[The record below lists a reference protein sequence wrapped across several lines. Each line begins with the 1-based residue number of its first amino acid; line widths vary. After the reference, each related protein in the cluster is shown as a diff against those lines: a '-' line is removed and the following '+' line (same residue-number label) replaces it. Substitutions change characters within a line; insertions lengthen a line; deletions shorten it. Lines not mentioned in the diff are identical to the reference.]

1 MSQQQQE
8 QDNLQQEQDAQQAQF
23 VQQETI
29 VDDETQQQEGMSQD
43 KWKGKGN
50 FMTPQMMHAL
60 KMSQTQSQHKY
71 KQKYNNEVKGRGFS
85 AAGNSLDAARVRK
98 NTAVQSS
105 IKYHESFEKSKGT
118 YTPVNETP
126 ELHRIRCQKHLSD
139 TAYRSGLS
147 DVLDRFKGFQRLE
160 YKDYADVQRSLKA
173 AEISDK
179 NYKEDW
185 EYDKSNVC
193 YPATLTSTYDANT
206 KAQRNASNKYY
217 KEGLSKSLENVH
229 YDVTKTELYKKIQDH
244 LKATSSNEYKSAY
257 EKNKANY
264 TPIPY
269 TPDMIRFRA
278 LSNVMNWNMYT
289 AEARKLWE
297 HYHLVVPIPIIA
309 QALQT
314 AKMTSQKWYKADFK
328 RDCIGKSGPADIIHY
343 PQLQQARKAAGFAS
357 KVEYTKAAD
366 KAKSHYT
373 LAPDA
378 PDFIRA
384 KKAAESSNIKYKQ
397 QKAKTIADFQG
408 YQRLDPSMHPVLVK
422 TNKTPSD
429 KEYKED
435 WEYDKQVIYY
445 PVHMTPGYE
454 QTAEVKQVQKDSYYK
469 KEFEKNK
476 AKNKF
481 DVTTT
486 SRYADMKA
494 DMTSDVKYKNEY
506 EKNRGRN
513 HTEIPETHE
522 MSLSHKLQPVLSKK
536 QYTQKSKEQQKNVH
550 VGSDVQDISHAV
562 EKQKQASKN
571 SYKTD
576 YKQNVVGKPP
586 SDVTAAYPEHDLH
599 KKMTHLTSKPEYTKE
614 AEKLRQSNN
623 LPPDHPDFA
632 RARQSAMNASD
643 IEYTKQKKEAIDT
656 YRGFQTMDS
665 RDHPV
670 VQQASKASQLMSDKN
685 YREDWEYDKQV
696 VYYPVHITP
705 AYEQAADVKKVQS
718 DATYKE
724 GYNKGK
730 DKNKYDVTTTEKY
743 MAAKELENTSSD
755 VKYKSAYEMNKGK
768 NQTSIPETH
777 EMSLS
782 KELQPVLS
790 KKQYTQKSKEQQQH
804 VHVGSDVQEISH
816 AVSTQ
821 QQASKQV
828 YKKDYKKNIVG
839 RGPQDPVQAYPE
851 HDQHRKATNLTSSA
865 DYHKDAEEMMHHH
878 TLPVDAPEFIRAKEA
893 AKIASNLEYQKQKKE
908 VIDKYRGFQT
918 MDSSDHPI
926 VQQGIKVAEMV
937 SNIPYK
943 EDWDYDKQ
951 NVYYPVHI
959 TPGYE
964 QAADVKKVQSDATYK
979 EGYNKGKDKNKYD
992 VTATEKYMAAKELEN
1007 TSSDVKYKSAYEMN
1021 KGKNQTS
1028 IPETHEMTLSKE
1040 LQPVL
1045 SKKQYTQKSKDQQK
1059 NVHVGSDVQEISHA
1073 VSTQQQASKQVYK
1086 EDFNKNIVG
1095 KGPQDPAK
1103 SYPEYDLLREV
1114 SKQASKS
1121 EYVREAD
1128 KMMHT
1133 HNLPLDYPEFVRA
1146 KENAINASDRQ
1157 YQKQKKEVIDKYRG
1171 FQTMDSS
1178 DHPIVQQGI
1187 KVAEMVSNIPYKEDW
1202 DYDKQNV
1209 YYPVHITPGY
1219 EQAADVKKVQSDA
1232 TYKEGYNKEK
1242 DKNKYDVTA
1251 TEQYKFAKE
1260 LENTS
1265 SNVNYKNEYEKN
1277 KGKNQ
1282 TSIPETHEMSL
1293 SKELQPVL
1301 SKKQYTQKSKDQQKN
1316 VHVGSDVQEISRAVS
1331 TQQQASKQVYKED
1344 FNKNIVG
1351 KGPQDPAKSYPEYD
1365 LLREVSKQASKAE
1378 YVREADKMMHTHN
1391 LPLDYPEFVRAKENA
1406 INASDRQYQKQ
1417 KKEVIDKYRGF
1428 QTMDSSDHPIVQQGI
1443 KVAEMVSNIPYK
1455 EDWDYD
1461 KQNVYYPVHITPGY
1475 EQAADV
1481 KKVQSD
1487 TNYKEGYNKEKDKNK
1502 FNVTD
1507 TEQYKFNKELDN
1519 TSSNTNY
1526 KSEYEKNKG
1535 KNQTSIP
1542 ETYEMTLSKELQP
1555 VLSKKQYTQK
1565 SKEQQQHVHVG
1576 SDVQEIS
1583 HAVSTQQQASKQ
1595 VYKEDFKKN
1604 IVGKGPQDPAKS
1616 YPEYDLLRQV
1626 SKQASKAEYVRE
1638 ADKMMHTHNLPL
1650 DYPEFVRAKEN
1661 AINASDRQYQKQKK
1675 EVIDKYRGFQTMD
1688 SSDHPIVQQ
1697 GIKVAEM
1704 VSNIPY
1710 KEDWDYDKQNVY
1722 YPVHITP
1729 GYEQAA
1735 DVKKV
1740 QSDATY
1746 KKGFNE
1752 DKDKNKYNVTDTEQ
1766 YKFSKELENTASD
1779 VKYKSAYEMNKGKNQ
1794 TSIPETHEMSL
1805 SKELQPVLSK
1815 KQYTQKSKEQQ
1826 KNVHVGSDVQ
1836 EISHAVSTQ
1845 QQASKQVYK
1854 EDFNKNI
1861 VGKGPQDPAK
1871 SYPEYDLLRQ
1881 VSKQASKA
1889 EYVREADKMMHTH
1902 NLPLDYPE
1910 FVRAKENA
1918 INASDRQYQK
1928 QKKEVIDKYRGFQTM
1943 DSSDH
1948 PIVQQGIKVAEM
1960 VSNIPYKEDWD
1971 YDKQNVY
1978 YPVHITP
1985 GYEQAADVKKVQSDA
2000 IYKKGFNEEK
2010 DKNKFNV
2017 TDTEQY
2023 KFAKE
2028 LGNTS
2033 SDVNYR
2039 SAYEMNKGKN
2049 QTSIPE
2055 THEMSLSKELQPVL
2069 SKKQYTQKSKD
2080 QQKNVHVGSD
2090 VQGISHAVSTQKL
2103 ASDVPYHANYD
2114 KEMLGRAPADVANA
2128 YPEYKQLREVS
2139 KQSSKAEYVRE
2150 ADKMMHTHNLP
2161 LDYPEFVRAKE
2172 NAKNASD
2179 LEYKKQKKEV
2189 IDKYRG
2195 FQTMDSND
2203 HPIVQHG
2210 IRVADLIS
2218 DRNYREDWEYE
2229 KHMIYYP
2236 VHITPGYEQ
2245 ALDVTKYQSK
2255 AAYLKNYDENKSKN
2269 KFKVTDTEQYQTAK
2283 NLLELVSDKNYPD
2296 GLGPF
2301 HSVSETHEMERAKS
2315 LQPLKETV
2323 YSKEARKVLNN
2334 YNLDSSTQ
2342 GISHALLSQK
2352 NMSRQEYLENFKKNV
2367 LGKCPKD
2374 LESYPEYKFARDVS
2388 NMASKRGY
2396 VREAD
2401 KMMHTHNLPLD
2412 YPEFVRAKENAIN
2425 ASDRQYQKQKKEVI
2439 DKYRGFQTMDS
2450 SDHPIVQQGIKAA
2463 ELVSDKTYKEDW
2475 EYDKQMIYFP
2485 AHITPG
2491 YEATVAASDAQSDT
2505 KYKKNHKET
2514 KALNKFKVTDTEQ
2527 YKSNKATADL
2537 VSEVKYRE
2545 DYEAKKGKN
2554 VKQIEETPEMVLSK
2568 SLRPIVSNKLYMD
2581 SARKIMQKYNL
2592 DASMQGIAQALSSQ
2606 KVANRHQYVEDFKK
2620 NVVGKAPAD
2629 LTGSYPEYDHAREVS
2644 KMISKPLYV
2653 KEADKIM
2660 HHHNLPLDYPEFVRA
2675 KENAINASDR
2685 QYQKQKKEVIDKY
2698 RGFQTMDS
2706 NDHPIV
2712 QHGIKAAELI
2722 SDRKYKEDYMADKDI
2737 IYYPVHLTP
2746 GYEAAVKS
2754 NEHQSD
2760 VSYKKAHNKEGGKN
2774 NYKFAETDTYK
2785 GAKEMEKLK
2794 DHIYKGEYPRDFTAI
2809 ELTPEMEISNLV
2821 KTILSH
2827 SKYTKDAKKRLDVY
2841 NVDIGDQRLSH
2852 AMHATQIGSE
2862 NLYRKRFLKETHGKA
2877 PADVTIAHPEYEHAK
2892 EVGKMISKP
2901 AYIKEA
2907 DKMMHHHNLPL
2918 DYPEFVRAKENAI
2931 NASDRQYQKQKKEV
2945 IDKYRGFQTMDSSDH
2960 PIVQHGIK
2968 AAELVS
2974 QARYIED
2981 YLADRSIIYFPAHLT
2996 PTYEAASKAAQYSDP
3011 KYKEKYEK
3019 LKGTNKFDPTS
3030 TEQYG
3035 NLKQSRAII
3044 SEKSYKEDGMK
3055 RLATEFSP
3063 LDETHEMVISKQL
3076 KPLQPAE
3083 YQKLAKELQHKY
3095 HLNVELP
3102 EITHAICVSQLA
3114 SKNKY
3119 IDDYAKNVKGK
3130 APADIANSYPEY
3142 IHARNV
3148 SKQTSKAEYTKSGEE
3163 ARHKFTLPVDT
3174 PELNRVKQASINAS
3188 DLEYKKQKKAVIDKY
3203 RGFQTMDS
3211 NDHPIVQQGIKAA
3224 ELVSEKRY
3232 KEDYMADRDMIYYP
3246 VHLTPGYEATQATDK
3261 IKPAT
3266 YTAKHNKEKQ
3276 QHRFNMADTEHY
3288 AQTKDQQLALLD
3300 QNYKVSP
3307 EEMSKLTPVSDSLQ
3321 QSHLKDMKDMMSHK
3335 SYTESAKKLLEKYNL
3350 SADVIQIAHVLA
3362 TSPLVSDVNYRENY
3376 LSELKGKG
3384 VSKPGI
3390 EHYPG
3395 YIQAKENTKLASK
3408 SEYVKAG
3415 ESILHQYT
3423 MPLDTPE
3430 LNRAKQSAINAS
3442 DLEYTKQRKQTIDN
3456 YRGFQTMDSKHHPIV
3471 QHGIKAADLISERK
3485 YKEDYMEDRNL
3496 IYYPVHLTAGYEC
3509 ATKASQFMNKQSYQ
3523 KNYLRDRNDVHYDVT
3538 KTDGYKNM
3546 VEMQKL
3552 SDASY
3557 KADPAS
3563 GKFTS
3568 VKDSIDLARARAVKP
3583 LVSYWFYK
3591 DEAKRMLDKYNVDSA
3606 DYHMV
3611 HALHANHLASDVEY
3625 RNQWLKEV
3633 KGKGNNENLES
3644 YPEYQQAIKAGKQV
3658 SQNAYVKDSEKGMN
3672 NYTIPPDMPSIKHA
3686 REVDDMIS
3694 NLEYKKSLKQTIDNY
3709 RGFQTMDSKHHP
3721 IVQHG
3726 IKAADLISERK
3737 YKADYMEDR
3746 NIIYY
3751 PVHLTAGY
3759 EACVNS
3765 NKFASDADYKRWYN
3779 KNIRGKGNFPVNLT
3793 PGYAQAQSMKPY
3805 ISECLYKEEYEKGKG
3820 SGFTVVPDANEM
3832 HNLKV
3837 VQPWMSQKHY
3847 KEAARDLMGKYHL
3860 DVEVPVIARAIYN
3873 SAMLSPALYKLDY
3886 ANEVKGKA
3894 AQHLEASPLFKNA
3907 IKATKLAS
3915 NVEYGKAAE
3924 EGMNNYTLGL
3934 DTTDIQQALIAD
3946 KLTSDVEYKKSGQEV
3961 AGSCQG
3967 YFKLNSSQI
3976 PQYQKA
3982 RDVAANASDSKYK
3995 EEYNEMK
4002 HYVYFPY
4009 HITPEYEKKADA
4021 YKFFSNAHYM
4031 RNYEENKGK
4040 QNFKYHEIPAY
4051 LSNKELNEVM
4061 NVHKDR
4067 KALREMYLKGYHTS
4081 PDDVT
4086 NQHVRE
4092 VQMRLSNNVY
4102 KAAAKEVMDKYNIT
4116 AELPE
4121 IRQALSSSKLVSQNL
4136 YKEQHNK
4143 EKGQGMDYNPDIP
4156 TYQHARKVRT
4166 IVSDNLYKD
4175 EAAQNLHQYSVIPD
4189 TPHLTHAKTVAQ
4201 QTSDVEYKKDGKE
4214 ITSKVRGYQFLKA
4227 SEQRDVAHAS
4237 KVNDLISPAKY
4248 KEEYNEL
4255 RNIIYFPVHLTDG
4268 YETCIRAN
4276 KFASPATYKRNWLK
4290 ERFRNNYK
4298 VHETEGYKQERE
4310 IQKKISAIA
4319 YKAEYNRN
4327 VGKCPFITETPE
4339 RSHNRDMKDMFSD
4352 KKYRHSARDVM
4363 DKYHLITDEPRMV
4376 TAIQAMDLVSDVK
4389 YKEEYEKEKGKGT
4402 ANIHETPQ
4410 MVHALQVAKLTSDK
4424 PYRQVA
4430 LKELQKVTLPEDAT
4444 TIVHAQEA
4452 GKLVSDITYKK
4463 DAFENKMQGYNRL
4476 PLKDNYQ
4483 LNRLDKIK
4491 DLPSEVQYKKDFYEQ
4506 KGQLIPVVDTP
4517 EQRHAQK
4524 QQKIQSDA
4532 VYKKDLEKHTRGRGL
4547 TTDTTP
4553 QLDHA
4558 KHMVSLLSENQYKAG
4573 TKDQHQWQSSE
4584 ATNTPTAIK
4593 AKETTALV
4601 SENKYKEE
4609 HEKSKGQG
4617 CNEITPAIAHAAT
4630 IAKVVSENVY
4640 KEKHKEDSKIPTAFS
4655 VLPSTPYIEHVQKV
4669 AQKASEIKYKEQ
4681 HQKEDIGQPS
4691 ELKDSVL
4698 IKKNKETTELQSNIE
4713 YRKQGEK
4720 EAEANKGY
4728 LTCLEDMPKMK
4739 HAKKMRD
4746 VFSDFRYKEAYEN
4759 EKGIVFYPYFLT
4771 PQYENQVKAGKL
4783 QSQNVYT
4790 KKAEEGRHTFKLT
4803 TDQPNFKQAKVANN
4817 LISDLKYRQPHKGK
4831 GAKVKDSRDVPSILH
4846 SKKMQ
4851 ELFSGIRYRNE
4862 YEKIKDKYHLDVSTP
4877 SIVNAK
4883 RASQLLSDTTYK
4895 EEYNKEKGQPFD
4907 TYQDSL
4913 QMKHMRTMP
4922 DKLSENKYRQDL
4934 ILSRGKVIQ
4943 VADTPWLA
4951 TSKRA
4956 QQFISHIKY
4965 GQKSGRKLKCKF
4977 QPDKFNKHVKN
4988 VTDSISA
4995 AKYHD
5000 DYENFFRGN
5009 LIPIPETPE
5018 TKQAMMNSKLFSKS
5032 GYKQKAKEDQQHY
5045 LLVPDDPEF
5054 QRLKDAA
5061 TYLSDIAY
5069 KGEAQKEHSH
5079 FTTVSDTP
5087 TMVKAKESQEM
5098 QSEKTYKGNLKKDL
5112 ATGFQ
5117 LPSEGTATMQ
5127 QQCYASTLTSDKAY
5141 KDKAEQLVHDPTAFT
5156 QMKETRET
5164 GHAKKVTHTI
5174 SDIKY
5179 KELAKKRL
5187 HQVHPTEEDPWMK
5200 KAKEVNK
5207 HISDVTYKSKDKDMA
5222 HQYKLKESDN
5232 FMKHAKN
5239 VRDNI
5244 SEANYKKDF
5253 NENIGVC
5260 WSSHPHEQKFL
5271 HAKKVGD
5278 LVSQNKYKEEARK
5291 MKGKYH
5297 IPQDT
5302 PEFERFRKVKDDVSE
5317 SKYKDKAG
5325 EFTILEST
5333 PDIKHATEVSTLVS
5347 KNKYKEDFEKTKGQ
5361 YQTIEDDLNMNHA
5374 TQVNKMLSKAEYKKK
5389 HKEMQK
5395 EGYTLIAN
5403 RPDTEHMQKVQRN
5416 VSDVTYKKE
5425 AKDSTDKEFTILEKS
5440 PEIEHAV
5447 NTAKMQSTVHYKQ
5460 KVQGKDIEML
5470 KTPSMKHV
5478 MGANKLQSELEYRKE
5493 FDKEIKG
5500 KGWRFT
5506 KDTPQQK
5513 HVENIGNVQSQYKY
5527 TKKYRD
5533 NVGTGFTSVTDRP
5546 DILHATSCKDVIS
5559 DNEYKRRHR
5568 AMTGKGYTFTPDNP
5582 SQAHVEEVTHTQSEL
5597 QYRRKYDNT
5606 GKAWQVEDSPSLGH
5620 FKEAQKLVDNIDY
5633 RKQAR
5638 EINARGTNMS
5648 GDVTPSS
5655 LHHKRAQEIL
5665 DDRKYK
5671 ADYERTVKGKGMTF
5685 DLHGTPSMSHIK
5697 HAEDIKS
5704 DILYK
5709 EGYEATKGRPTVV
5722 MDAPHIINAQK
5733 ANDLI
5738 SDVKYKQDYNE
5749 RRGHVHSMVDT
5760 PEMVRARENQSFLSQ
5775 VRFHCSYHAVDQTKS
5790 TKLHSF
5796 KLHQVKYKQDYNERR
5811 GHVHSMVDTPEM
5823 VRAREN
5829 QSFLSQVNYKSDVE
5843 SMKGRNHSTI
5853 LDTPELRQV
5862 KKNTYNFSTI
5872 NYKSEAENMKRAAQS
5887 CVLDT
5892 PELRRVKQNTY
5903 NFSSINYKD
5912 NSSKGKSVS
5921 ACLDTPELRT
5931 ARQNSRNF
5939 SQIKYQSDFN
5949 NMKGKYTPVAD
5960 DLNMQRV
5967 KHATRISSDLKYKGM
5982 KAKNEDMDKM
5992 RATIEGQ
5999 KGKQQSAIVLDMKPI
6014 KVQTELPKHQ
6024 VVKSEPLRRWKR
6036 NPGSIFDYDPS
6047 EYETDTEYEMGKP
6060 HTVTASAKTGGA
6072 ENEQIYNRLVTWDS
6086 TNLNKHPTPWT
6097 NYVMGSGYKHV
6108 GAPSSVLDYSSRH
6121 IALAPSGGGVSKQFK
6136 AMYDYAAADDDEVT
6150 FKDGD
6155 VIINAQSIDDGWM
6168 FGTVL
6173 RTGATGMLP
6182 ANYVQL
6188 LA

>member
-29 VDDETQQQEGMSQD
+29 VDDETQQQQPEARKEKSGKKKKFLVKKKRNGNGRSLDWKTVKKAKKKSEKSQTKSSPTESEASEKHYFIEESEEMNGMNEEGMSQD

-60 KMSQTQSQHKY
+60 KMSQTQSQLEYQREMKEL
-71 KQKYNNEVKGRGFS
+71 QGKYN
-85 AAGNSLDAARVRK
+85 LDACLPDLPEIEIAK
-98 NTAVQSS
+98 QAG
-105 IKYHESFEKSKGT
+105 ILASK
-118 YTPVNETP
+118 
-126 ELHRIRCQKHLSD
+126 

-979 EGYNKGKDKNKYD
+979 EGYNK
-992 VTATEKYMAAKELEN
+992 
-1007 TSSDVKYKSAYEMN
+1007 
-1021 KGKNQTS
+1021 
-1028 IPETHEMTLSKE
+1028 
-1040 LQPVL
+1040 
-1045 SKKQYTQKSKDQQK
+1045 
-1059 NVHVGSDVQEISHA
+1059 
-1073 VSTQQQASKQVYK
+1073 
-1086 EDFNKNIVG
+1086 
-1095 KGPQDPAK
+1095 
-1103 SYPEYDLLREV
+1103 
-1114 SKQASKS
+1114 
-1121 EYVREAD
+1121 
-1128 KMMHT
+1128 
-1133 HNLPLDYPEFVRA
+1133 
-1146 KENAINASDRQ
+1146 
-1157 YQKQKKEVIDKYRG
+1157 
-1171 FQTMDSS
+1171 
-1178 DHPIVQQGI
+1178 
-1187 KVAEMVSNIPYKEDW
+1187 
-1202 DYDKQNV
+1202 
-1209 YYPVHITPGY
+1209 
-1219 EQAADVKKVQSDA
+1219 
-1232 TYKEGYNKEK
+1232 EK

-1918 INASDRQYQK
+1918 
-1928 QKKEVIDKYRGFQTM
+1928 
-1943 DSSDH
+1943 
-1948 PIVQQGIKVAEM
+1948 
-1960 VSNIPYKEDWD
+1960 
-1971 YDKQNVY
+1971 
-1978 YPVHITP
+1978 
-1985 GYEQAADVKKVQSDA
+1985 
-2000 IYKKGFNEEK
+2000 
-2010 DKNKFNV
+2010 
-2017 TDTEQY
+2017 
-2023 KFAKE
+2023 
-2028 LGNTS
+2028 
-2033 SDVNYR
+2033 
-2039 SAYEMNKGKN
+2039 
-2049 QTSIPE
+2049 
-2055 THEMSLSKELQPVL
+2055 
-2069 SKKQYTQKSKD
+2069 
-2080 QQKNVHVGSD
+2080 
-2090 VQGISHAVSTQKL
+2090 
-2103 ASDVPYHANYD
+2103 
-2114 KEMLGRAPADVANA
+2114 
-2128 YPEYKQLREVS
+2128 
-2139 KQSSKAEYVRE
+2139 
-2150 ADKMMHTHNLP
+2150 
-2161 LDYPEFVRAKE
+2161 
-2172 NAKNASD
+2172 KNASD

-2401 KMMHTHNLPLD
+2401 KMMHT
-2412 YPEFVRAKENAIN
+2412 
-2425 ASDRQYQKQKKEVI
+2425 
-2439 DKYRGFQTMDS
+2439 
-2450 SDHPIVQQGIKAA
+2450 
-2463 ELVSDKTYKEDW
+2463 
-2475 EYDKQMIYFP
+2475 
-2485 AHITPG
+2485 
-2491 YEATVAASDAQSDT
+2491 
-2505 KYKKNHKET
+2505 
-2514 KALNKFKVTDTEQ
+2514 
-2527 YKSNKATADL
+2527 
-2537 VSEVKYRE
+2537 
-2545 DYEAKKGKN
+2545 
-2554 VKQIEETPEMVLSK
+2554 
-2568 SLRPIVSNKLYMD
+2568 
-2581 SARKIMQKYNL
+2581 
-2592 DASMQGIAQALSSQ
+2592 
-2606 KVANRHQYVEDFKK
+2606 
-2620 NVVGKAPAD
+2620 
-2629 LTGSYPEYDHAREVS
+2629 
-2644 KMISKPLYV
+2644 
-2653 KEADKIM
+2653 
-2660 HHHNLPLDYPEFVRA
+2660 
-2675 KENAINASDR
+2675 
-2685 QYQKQKKEVIDKY
+2685 
-2698 RGFQTMDS
+2698 
-2706 NDHPIV
+2706 
-2712 QHGIKAAELI
+2712 
-2722 SDRKYKEDYMADKDI
+2722 
-2737 IYYPVHLTP
+2737 
-2746 GYEAAVKS
+2746 
-2754 NEHQSD
+2754 
-2760 VSYKKAHNKEGGKN
+2760 
-2774 NYKFAETDTYK
+2774 
-2785 GAKEMEKLK
+2785 
-2794 DHIYKGEYPRDFTAI
+2794 
-2809 ELTPEMEISNLV
+2809 
-2821 KTILSH
+2821 
-2827 SKYTKDAKKRLDVY
+2827 
-2841 NVDIGDQRLSH
+2841 
-2852 AMHATQIGSE
+2852 
-2862 NLYRKRFLKETHGKA
+2862 
-2877 PADVTIAHPEYEHAK
+2877 
-2892 EVGKMISKP
+2892 
-2901 AYIKEA
+2901 
-2907 DKMMHHHNLPL
+2907 HNLPL

-5559 DNEYKRRHR
+5559 DVRIP
-5568 AMTGKGYTFTPDNP
+5568 F
-5582 SQAHVEEVTHTQSEL
+5582 V
-5597 QYRRKYDNT
+5597 
-5606 GKAWQVEDSPSLGH
+5606 
-5620 FKEAQKLVDNIDY
+5620 
-5633 RKQAR
+5633 
-5638 EINARGTNMS
+5638 
-5648 GDVTPSS
+5648 
-5655 LHHKRAQEIL
+5655 
-5665 DDRKYK
+5665 
-5671 ADYERTVKGKGMTF
+5671 
-5685 DLHGTPSMSHIK
+5685 
-5697 HAEDIKS
+5697 
-5704 DILYK
+5704 LY
-5709 EGYEATKGRPTVV
+5709 
-5722 MDAPHIINAQK
+5722 I
-5733 ANDLI
+5733 
-5738 SDVKYKQDYNE
+5738 
-5749 RRGHVHSMVDT
+5749 
-5760 PEMVRARENQSFLSQ
+5760 
-5775 VRFHCSYHAVDQTKS
+5775 
-5790 TKLHSF
+5790 
-5796 KLHQVKYKQDYNERR
+5796 
-5811 GHVHSMVDTPEM
+5811 
-5823 VRAREN
+5823 
-5829 QSFLSQVNYKSDVE
+5829 
-5843 SMKGRNHSTI
+5843 
-5853 LDTPELRQV
+5853 
-5862 KKNTYNFSTI
+5862 
-5872 NYKSEAENMKRAAQS
+5872 
-5887 CVLDT
+5887 
-5892 PELRRVKQNTY
+5892 
-5903 NFSSINYKD
+5903 
-5912 NSSKGKSVS
+5912 
-5921 ACLDTPELRT
+5921 
-5931 ARQNSRNF
+5931 
-5939 SQIKYQSDFN
+5939 
-5949 NMKGKYTPVAD
+5949 
-5960 DLNMQRV
+5960 
-5967 KHATRISSDLKYKGM
+5967 
-5982 KAKNEDMDKM
+5982 
-5992 RATIEGQ
+5992 
-5999 KGKQQSAIVLDMKPI
+5999 
-6014 KVQTELPKHQ
+6014 
-6024 VVKSEPLRRWKR
+6024 
-6036 NPGSIFDYDPS
+6036 
-6047 EYETDTEYEMGKP
+6047 
-6060 HTVTASAKTGGA
+6060 
-6072 ENEQIYNRLVTWDS
+6072 
-6086 TNLNKHPTPWT
+6086 
-6097 NYVMGSGYKHV
+6097 
-6108 GAPSSVLDYSSRH
+6108 
-6121 IALAPSGGGVSKQFK
+6121 
-6136 AMYDYAAADDDEVT
+6136 
-6150 FKDGD
+6150 
-6155 VIINAQSIDDGWM
+6155 
-6168 FGTVL
+6168 
-6173 RTGATGMLP
+6173 
-6182 ANYVQL
+6182 
-6188 LA
+6188 